1 MLSNQLSE
9 DFSDNK
15 ARLTKFSCSALIVID
30 VSHFNS
36 CILKNTNKK
45 YFLPPARRL
54 VRAVPA
60 VQELQPVLLPGVHPR
75 ARHRDQ
81 EPAEEVQV
89 DGHPGNDSH
98 PAEPD
103 DVAGLAATTWGDD
116 DHQSNQHWQQ
126 REDNLAKRR
135 RWYCSVIATVLS
147 KSVISENKHGGWQ
160 KYSVQHKNRSAS
172 FELMILGILK

>member
-1 MLSNQLSE
+1 MFCSQLSE
-9 DFSDNK
+9 YFPDNK
-15 ARLTKFSCSALIVID
+15 AQLTKFICSALIVLD

-89 DGHPGNDSH
+89 DTHPGDGM
-98 PAEPD
+98 PPEPD
-103 DVAGLAATTWGDD
+103 DTAGFAATTWRND

-135 RWYCSVIATVLS
+135 RRYCSVITTVLS
-147 KSVISENKHGGWQ
+147 KSVISENKHG
-160 KYSVQHKNRSAS
+160 V
-172 FELMILGILK
+172 

>member
-1 MLSNQLSE
+1 M
-9 DFSDNK
+9 
-15 ARLTKFSCSALIVID
+15 
-30 VSHFNS
+30 SHIFNS
-36 CILKNTNKK
+36 CILKK

-81 EPAEEVQV
+81 EPAEEVEV
-89 DGHPGNDSH
+89 DGHPGDVL
-98 PAEPD
+98 PPEPD
-103 DVAGLAATTWGDD
+103 DLAGLAATTWRND
-116 DHQSNQHWQQ
+116 DHQSDQHWQQ